1 VAIVRDSLTEV
12 NMNTEFA
19 DRQQAI
25 KLRLAGHSVEEIGH
39 LLGRSREWVHTWWR
53 RYRALGPNGLFDLT
67 RANVQPRRIAPDLER
82 TIVSIRQRLVS
93 QAHPGTRYSLMG
105 ASAILAELQ
114 TLHIRP
120 LPSLRTIERV
130 LQRNGISLPKVRLAP
145 FLANPTYPVPQAD
158 ESNQLHQVDSVG
170 PIYLKGHRQRY
181 YIFVGRDAFD
191 GAVCLKI
198 YRSRKAEVVL
208 DFLGECWKTLGLP
221 AQVQFDNAREVVGW
235 GPAARYL
242 SRVLR
247 VCLRFG
253 VEPILIPP
261 AQPQRQGGVEHF
273 NGWFQP
279 RLLQRRYSQLATLKR
294 ELQRLQETVN
304 TQHPQRRLQGLT
316 PAQYRRRCSLHKLPP
331 DYVIPSALLPI
342 AAGRITF
349 IRQVT
354 LNGKI
359 HLLSQTFKVGKR
371 LKGEYVKVVLDT
383 RRGYLTIYR
392 QGRIFKRWPYPSL
405 KK

>member
-1 VAIVRDSLTEV
+1 
-12 NMNTEFA
+12 MNTEFT

-25 KLRLAGHSVEEIGH
+25 KLRLAGHSVEEICR
-39 LLGRSREWVHTWWR
+39 LLGHPASWFHVWWQ

-67 RANVQPRRIAPDLER
+67 RTNVQPRRIAPDLER
-82 TIVSIRQRLVS
+82 TILSIRQRLVS
-93 QAHPGTRYSLMG
+93 QAHPGTRYSLIG
-105 ASAILAELQ
+105 ASTIVAELQ
-114 TLHIRP
+114 ALHIRV
-120 LPSLRTIERV
+120 LPCPRTIERV
-130 LQRNGISLPKVRLAP
+130 LQRNGISVPKVRLSP
-145 FLANPTYPVPQAD
+145 FLVTPTYPVPQVD
-158 ESNQLHQVDSVG
+158 DSNQLHQVDSVG
-170 PIYLKGHRQRY
+170 PIYLKGQRQRY
-181 YIFVGRDAFD
+181 YIFVSRDVFD

-198 YRSRKAEVVL
+198 YRSRKADVVL
-208 DFLGECWKTLGLP
+208 DFLGDCWKTLGLP

-253 VEPILIPP
+253 VDPILIPP
-261 AQPQRQGGVEHF
+261 AQPQRQGVVEHF

-316 PAQYRRRCSLHKLPP
+316 AAQYRRRCKVHKLPG
-331 DYVIPSALLPI
+331 DYVIPTELLPI
-342 AAGRITF
+342 AAGRISF

-359 HLLSQTFKVGKR
+359 RLLSQTFKVGKR

-383 RRGYLTIYR
+383 RRRHLTVYR
-392 QGRIFKRWPYPSL
+392 QGRIIQRWPYPFL

>member
-1 VAIVRDSLTEV
+1 
-12 NMNTEFA
+12 MNTEFA

-25 KLRLAGHSVEEIGH
+25 KLRLAGHSVEEIAR

-82 TIVSIRQRLVS
+82 TIVTIRQRLVS
-93 QAHPGTRYSLMG
+93 QTHPGTRYSLIG
-105 ASAILAELQ
+105 ASTIVAELQ
-114 TLHIRP
+114 ALHIRP
-120 LPSLRTIERV
+120 LPSPRTIERV
-130 LQRNGISLPKVRLAP
+130 LQRNGISVPRVRLAP
-145 FLANPTYPVPQAD
+145 FVADPTYPVPPAD

-170 PIYLKGHRQRY
+170 PLYLKGHRQRY
-181 YIFVGRDAFD
+181 YIFVGKDAFD

-235 GPAARYL
+235 GPAARHL

-261 AQPQRQGGVEHF
+261 AQPQRQGCVEHF

-279 RLLQRRYSQLATLKR
+279 RLLQRRYSRLATLKR
-294 ELQRLQETVN
+294 ELQHLQDTVN
-304 TQHPQRRLQGLT
+304 AQHPQRRLQGAT
-316 PAQYRRRCSLHKLPP
+316 PAQHRRRCQLHKLPR
-331 DYVIPSALLPI
+331 DYVIPTTLLPI

-354 LNGKI
+354 LNGKG
-359 HLLSQTFKVGKR
+359 HVLSQTFKVGKR

-383 RRGYLTIYR
+383 RHGYLTAYR
-392 QGRIFKRWPYPSL
+392 QGRVFRRWPYPVV
-405 KK
+405 KQ